1 MPQTSEIQWENAAKV
16 IEPRVTASG
25 IHVYPFD
32 PAFPMQVRFLKL
44 KSPSSVA
51 MRRHDYFEILYMES
65 GSAVYRVRDRSLRV
79 SQGDLFVIGS
89 QLDHGIQEYLT
100 PTIQAVV
107 LYFHP
112 SLIRGENAISEG
124 VEYLVPFEI
133 QGQGFPHGVAAS
145 TGIPEQVIDLIR
157 RIHRENG
164 TRTPYAQLAMK
175 TYLKMILVLL
185 MNHYGGNATTT
196 EAVVRKNRDLERLQP
211 LFDYVDRHYVEN
223 ITVEQAAGLLRMSKS
238 HFMRFFRTVTGQAF
252 VSHLNRFRI
261 GRAQQLLANTELS
274 IAAITQEVG
283 FCDQSYFGVVFRR
296 FVGMT
301 PRAYR
306 DRLRAA

>member
-1 MPQTSEIQWENAAKV
+1 MRQTSGIQWENAAQV

-32 PAFPMQVRFLKL
+32 PAFPMQVRFLTL
-44 KSPSSVA
+44 RSPSSVA
-51 MRRHDYFEILYMES
+51 PRRHDYFEVLYMES
-65 GSAVYRVRDRSLRV
+65 GSVVYRVPDRDV
-79 SQGDLFVIGS
+79 QVNQGDLFVIGS
-89 QLDHGIQEYLT
+89 HIYHGIREYIT
-100 PTIQAVV
+100 PTVRAVV

-112 SLIRGENAISEG
+112 SLILGENTTIEG
-124 VEYLVPFEI
+124 AEYLVPFEI
-133 QGQGFPHGVAAS
+133 QGAGFPHGISAS
-145 TGIPEQVIDLIR
+145 TGIPVQVLDLIR
-157 RIHRENG
+157 RIHQE
-164 TRTPYAQLAMK
+164 TASSTPRAQLAMK

-185 MNHYGGNATTT
+185 MNYYASNVTTT
-196 EAVVRKNRDLERLQP
+196 GAVGRKNRNLERLQP
-211 LFDYVDRHYVEN
+211 LFDYVDHHYVEN
-223 ITVEQAAGLLRMSKS
+223 ISVEQAAGLLRMSKS
-238 HFMRFFRTVTGQAF
+238 HFMRFFRAVTGQAF

-261 GRAQQLLANTELS
+261 GRAQHLMATTDFT

-301 PRAYR
+301 PREYR